1 MCLYRRESLG
11 IRLYTHTHTH
21 THICAHTCTHTYTH
35 THADMHVDT
44 HIHKHMYTHTHKHM
58 FTPTHK
64 HIYMYT
70 HMMHI
75 RTCTLIYTC
84 TPYMCVHVSVC
95 LCVCVCACVCLCV
108 HTCMCGGVFINLT
121 FMNYTCRYFRDATL
135 NIYTCPSKDLSIEDT
150 GWQSNCSFFQEEL
163 AYYYKMHMF
172 AVLCYVCVNDNVCV

>member
-1 MCLYRRESLG
+1 MFVAEG
-11 IRLYTHTHTH
+11 EPGNEAIHTH
-21 THICAHTCTHTYTH
+21 THIYTHIRTH
-35 THADMHVDT
+35 THMQTCTYVDT

-64 HIYMYT
+64 HIHLHTHDAHTHTHTHIHMYT
-70 HMMHI
+70 IHVC
-75 RTCTLIYTC
+75 TC
-84 TPYMCVHVSVC
+84 VC
-95 LCVCVCACVCLCV
+95 LSVCVCLCV

-172 AVLCYVCVNDNVCV
+172 AVLFYVCVNDNVCV